1 MELFQA
7 AADLREK
14 NIPFAVATIVSSR
27 GSTPRSNA
35 KMIIKSSEN
44 IIGTIGGGL
53 AESFIIKEAV
63 SCIKLGTSKMVEFKL
78 DSGSS
83 KTSIAM
89 TCGGDL
95 EVFIEVIVPKPELLI
110 IGGGHV
116 ALQIARLAEPL
127 DFSITVVENRKEF
140 ISKDRFPMARNIFY
154 NKRIED
160 AINMSTIDKNTYIV
174 ICTGSV
180 DEKVLRTVINSDAAY
195 MGVLSSRRKIALM
208 VNNMIEDG
216 FDEQKLSTVYAP
228 IGLDLNAET
237 PEEIAFSIL
246 AEIKM
251 IQAGATGKSMK
262 RRYDNLVIVRGGG
275 DIASGSIARLHNS
288 GYRVVVL
295 EIAEPTVIRSKVS
308 FSQAMYDGSITIDGI
323 TGIKAENKKE
333 IHNILAEKAIPV
345 IDDPKGKYISILNP
359 IAVVD
364 GILAKVNLGTTRN
377 MAPVVIGLG
386 PGFEAGVDVDAVIET
401 NRGHNLGT
409 VILKG
414 KPEANTGVPG
424 VIGGEAAKRVV
435 RSTKAGRVDV
445 KRKIGDL
452 VKKGD
457 LLAMI
462 GDSEV
467 KSQLDGV
474 LRGIIHDG
482 MVVPEEGFKIG
493 DVDTRSNVANCF
505 IISDK
510 ARAVA
515 GGTLEA
521 LLALT
526 QPKRQKG

>member
-14 NIPFAVATIVSSR
+14 NKPFAVATIVSSK

-35 KMIIKSSEN
+35 KMIVINKDS

-53 AESFIIKEAV
+53 AESYIIKEAV
-63 SCIKLGTSKMVEFKL
+63 SCLKSGQSKMVEYTL

-89 TCGGDL
+89 TCGGNL
-95 EVFIEVIVPKPELLI
+95 EVFIEVVTPRPELLI
-110 IGGGHV
+110 VGGGHV
-116 ALQIARLAEPL
+116 ALEIARLADNL
-127 DFSITVVENRKEF
+127 DYSITIVENRKEF
-140 ISKDRFPMARNIFY
+140 ISEDRFPMARQLFY
-154 NKRIED
+154 NQKIED
-160 AINMSTIDKNTYIV
+160 AVQMTEIDNNTYVV

-180 DEKVLRTVINSDAAY
+180 DERVLRTVIDSKASY
-195 MGVLSSRRKIALM
+195 IGLLSSRRKIALIM
-208 VNNMIEDG
+208 NNMMEDG
-216 FDEQKLSTVYAP
+216 FDEKKLLSVYAP
-228 IGLDLNAET
+228 IGIDLNAET

-246 AEIKM
+246 AEVRM
-251 IQAGATGKSMK
+251 VQSGATGKSIK
-262 RRYDNLVIVRGGG
+262 KKFDNLIVVRGGG
-275 DIASGSIARLHNS
+275 DIASGSIARLHNA
-288 GYRVVVL
+288 GYRIVVL

-308 FSQAMYDGSITIDGI
+308 FSQAMYDGSITIEGI
-323 TGIKAENKKE
+323 TGVKAQNRKE
-333 IHNILAEKAIPV
+333 IREILAENGIPV
-345 IDDPKGKYISILNP
+345 VDDPVGDYISILNP

-364 GILAKVNLGTTRN
+364 GILAKKNLGTTRE

-386 PGFEAGVDVDAVIET
+386 PGFDAGVDVDAVIET
-401 NRGHNLGT
+401 NRGHHLGK

-435 RSTKAGRVDV
+435 RSTAPGRVDV

-457 LLAMI
+457 ILAMI

-467 KSQLDGV
+467 RSQLDGV

-482 MVVPEEGFKIG
+482 MVVPEKGFKIG
-493 DVDTRSNVANCF
+493 DVDTRGSVENCF
-505 IISDK
+505 TISDK
-510 ARAVA
+510 ARAVG

-521 LLALT
+521 VLTLT
-526 QPKRQKG
+526 QPKRQMG